1 MILSESESRRIIE
14 RALSFSSADEIR
26 VNLSGGRSGNTRF
39 ALNSITTSG
48 DEDTLS
54 VRVLAYF
61 GKQHANASGTEFTD
75 DALQRIVQ
83 TAEEAARIAP
93 EDPEYVPEL
102 QPQTYLPIKPYFSS
116 TAAAT
121 PQLRAKGVQ
130 SSIEPSINKDLLSA
144 GFFSNRH
151 GFSAVGNNHKLF
163 GYYQSSNASF
173 SVTTRT
179 QDGSGSGWGSD
190 SARNIDQV
198 DYQAASRRAL
208 EKAEASSHSKTL
220 EPGTYPV
227 ILDPLAVADF
237 IAMGSYALNARSA
250 DEGRSLF
257 SKAGGGNKTGEK
269 VAGDNVT
276 MRSDPTHPELLG
288 SPFGGDGQPAK
299 KNTWVKNGVLRQ
311 LFYDRYWAEKQGKEP
326 TGYPSSIII
335 EGDKGTLDDLISN
348 TDRAVLVTRFWYIR
362 FVDPQSLLLTGL
374 TRDGTFWVENG
385 RIQHAIKNF
394 RFNESPMAVLNKI
407 TDMSESVRVGGSMVP
422 AIRASEFTFSS
433 LSDAV

>member
-1 MILSESESRRIIE
+1 MILSESESRSIIE
-14 RALSFSSADEIR
+14 QALSLSSADEIR

-48 DEDTLS
+48 DEDTLN

-61 GKQHANASGTEFTD
+61 GKRHATASGTSFKD
-75 DALQRIVQ
+75 GALEKIVQ
-83 TAEEAARIAP
+83 TAEEAARFVP

-102 QPQTYLPIKPYFSS
+102 QPQTYLPINPYFSS

-121 PQLRAKGVQ
+121 PQLRVKGVQ
-130 SSIEPSINKDLLSA
+130 SSIEPSINKNLLSA

-151 GFSAVGNNHKLF
+151 GFSAVGNNNNLF
-163 GYYQSSNASF
+163 GYYRSSNASF

-190 SARNIDQV
+190 SARDIDQV
-198 DYQAASRRAL
+198 DYQAASKRAL

-227 ILDPLAVADF
+227 ILEPQAVADF
-237 IAMGSYALNARSA
+237 MRTGSYALNARSA
-250 DEGRSLF
+250 DEGRSFF
-257 SKAGGGNKTGEK
+257 SKSGGGNKIGEK

-288 SPFGGDGQPAK
+288 RPFGGGGLPAK
-299 KNTWVKNGVLRQ
+299 KNTWIKNGVLTQ

-326 TGYPSSIII
+326 TGYPSNIII
-335 EGDKGTLDDLISN
+335 EGDKGTLDDLISG

-422 AIRASEFTFSS
+422 AVRASEFTFSS

>member
-1 MILSESESRRIIE
+1 MILSESESRSIIE
-14 RALSFSSADEIR
+14 QALSFSSADEIR

-48 DEDTLS
+48 DEDTLN

-61 GKQHANASGTEFTD
+61 GKRHATASGTSFKD
-75 DALQRIVQ
+75 GALEKIVQ
-83 TAEEAARIAP
+83 NAEEAARFVP

-102 QPQTYLPIKPYFSS
+102 QPQTYLPINPYFSS

-121 PQLRAKGVQ
+121 PQLRVKGVQ
-130 SSIEPSINKDLLSA
+130 SSIEPSINKNLLSA

-151 GFSAVGNNHKLF
+151 GFSAVGNNNNLF
-163 GYYQSSNASF
+163 GYYRSSNASF

-190 SARNIDQV
+190 SARDIDQV

-208 EKAEASSHSKTL
+208 EKAETSSHSKTL

-227 ILDPLAVADF
+227 ILEPQAVADF
-237 IAMGSYALNARSA
+237 MRTGSYALNARSA
-250 DEGRSLF
+250 DEGRSFF
-257 SKAGGGNKTGEK
+257 SKLGGGNKIGEK

-288 SPFGGDGQPAK
+288 RPFGGGGLPAK
-299 KNTWVKNGVLRQ
+299 KNTWIENGVLTQ

-326 TGYPSSIII
+326 TGYPSNIII
-335 EGDKGTLDDLISN
+335 EGDKGTLDDLISS

-407 TDMSESVRVGGSMVP
+407 TDMSESVHVGGSMVP